1 MVALD
6 SDSLAGAFE
15 HYFRQSEQLPT
26 RLLLVSDGDRAS
38 GLMLQKLPGDSGDE
52 DGWTRVNALFET
64 LTVRELQDWPV
75 ATLLHRLFHQD
86 DARILGQRPLA
97 FGCSCSRERVAAM
110 LQSLG
115 GDEAMA
121 AAAEGV
127 AEIRCEFCGL
137 QYHFDADQI
146 AELFKPHGIEL
157 EAPER
162 LQ

>member
-1 MVALD
+1 
-6 SDSLAGAFE
+6 
-15 HYFRQSEQLPT
+15 
-26 RLLLVSDGDRAS
+26 
-38 GLMLQKLPGDSGDE
+38 
-52 DGWTRVNALFET
+52 
-64 LTVRELQDWPV
+64 
-75 ATLLHRLFHQD
+75 
-86 DARILGQRPLA
+86 
-97 FGCSCSRERVAAM
+97 M

-115 GDEAMA
+115 EDEAMA

-146 AELFKPHGIEL
+146 AELFRPHGIEL